1 LETELAAQVASQQM
15 RLACYR
21 EVYYEAT
28 WWIEPEF
35 QE

>member
-15 RLACYR
+15 RLVRYR

-28 WWIEPEF
+28 CIELEF